1 MLTFHSGGFFVLG
14 LKAIFSTTKNIENN
28 YLYLTKLY
36 VFMRLHPYLISFTM
50 YSMVSF
56 SQDKPYQQYAIDA
69 DLEQCH
75 AVLENQTTAG
85 MIECEYTAR
94 IAWDKQMNKYYKLLI
109 EVLKPAEKKLL
120 RDSQRTWL
128 EYRDNEMNFATA
140 FYKNMEGTAWLVI
153 HAGRL
158 TTIVKQRALE
168 LEGYYE
174 MATFDPD

>member
-1 MLTFHSGGFFVLG
+1 
-14 LKAIFSTTKNIENN
+14 
-28 YLYLTKLY
+28 
-36 VFMRLHPYLISFTM
+36 MRLHPYLISFTM
-50 YSMVSF
+50 YSMISF
-56 SQDKPYQQYAIDA
+56 SQDKPYQQHAIDA

-94 IAWDKQMNKYYKLLI
+94 IAWDKEMNKYYKLLM
-109 EVLKPAEKKLL
+109 EVLKPVEKKQL

-128 EYRDNEMNFATA
+128 EYRDNEMNFAAT
-140 FYKNMEGTAWLVI
+140 FYKNMDGTAWLVI

-158 TTIVKQRALE
+158 TAIVKQRALE
-168 LEGYYE
+168 MENYYE